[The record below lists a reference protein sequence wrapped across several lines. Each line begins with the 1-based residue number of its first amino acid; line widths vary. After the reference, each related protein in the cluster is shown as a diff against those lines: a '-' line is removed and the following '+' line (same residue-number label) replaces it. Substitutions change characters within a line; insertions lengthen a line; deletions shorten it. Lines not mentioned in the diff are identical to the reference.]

1 MMATYSETRIDYT
14 HQIDP
19 PLPHACTPEHC
30 TTQHPS
36 KAILALRDWD
46 SQNVALGYLQ
56 QQNIARLESGAQCK
70 VVSW

>member
-1 MMATYSETRIDYT
+1 MATHSETRIDYT

-19 PLPHACTPEHC
+19 PLLCACTSEYR

-36 KAILALRDWD
+36 NAILARRDWD